1 MEGFDAVEER
11 DDVFNNRMARFLEDV
26 EDTTEFDQID
36 SDNIWRDDSE
46 MRFKLETFRSFM
58 KKLGYN
64 WNEKECTR
72 FLEQGGALP
81 KKKFQ
86 SIDTRHWVVNLPKQ
100 NEHKNKDVKFAK
112 PKAAWEDN

>member
-1 MEGFDAVEER
+1 MQLKKES
-11 DDVFNNRMARFLEDV
+11 DVFNSRMSRFLEDV

-36 SDNIWRDDSE
+36 SGNIWRDEIE

-58 KKLGYN
+58 KKMGYN

-72 FLEQGGALP
+72 FLEQGGAKP
-81 KKKFQ
+81 KAKFKGIQ
-86 SIDTRHWVVNLPKQ
+86 SRHWIVPLPKQ
-100 NEHKNKDVKFAK
+100 QEHKNKDVKFTK